1 MKKRLHCE
9 VDCANCAAKIE
20 DAIRAIEGVEEVT
33 VNFIAQKMTLV
44 ADDARFDSVLEEAIA
59 KAKKIEP
66 DVVISAG

>member
-20 DAIRAIEGVEEVT
+20 DAIRGIEGVQEVT

>member
-44 ADDARFDSVLEEAIA
+44 ADDARFDSILEEAIA

>member
-20 DAIRAIEGVEEVT
+20 DAIRAIEGVQEVT

>member
-20 DAIRAIEGVEEVT
+20 DAIRGIEGVQEVT
-33 VNFIAQKMTLV
+33 VKFISQKMTLV

-66 DVVISAG
+66 DAVIYVC

>member
-44 ADDARFDSVLEEAIA
+44 ADDARFDSILEESIA

-66 DVVISAG
+66 DAVISVG

>member
-44 ADDARFDSVLEEAIA
+44 ADDARFDSILEEAIT

-66 DVVISAG
+66 DAVISVG

>member
-9 VDCANCAAKIE
+9 VDCAHCAAKIE

>member
-1 MKKRLHCE
+1 MKKRFHCE
-9 VDCANCAAKIE
+9 VDCAHCATKIE

-44 ADDARFDSVLEEAIA
+44 ADDARFDSILEEAIA

-66 DVVISAG
+66 DAVISVG

>member
-44 ADDARFDSVLEEAIA
+44 ADDARFDSILEEAIA

-66 DVVISAG
+66 DAVISVG

>member
-20 DAIRAIEGVEEVT
+20 DAIRGIEGVQEVT

-44 ADDARFDSVLEEAIA
+44 ADDARFDSILEEAIA

-66 DVVISAG
+66 DVVIFAG